1 MKIRLLII
9 ISFLYATASAQ
20 VPEHFPVIEAESLEG
35 GSIISEKTYTAE
47 SLFGYMN
54 GGAELYL
61 EYGFDRLVV
70 SELVYNETE
79 YRAEIYKMK
88 DAEAAYGIYSVSVFR
103 CDSTGIVNDY
113 SCLSPYQLQFC
124 KGSYYI
130 SLVNSSGSS
139 ETAAGSIDL
148 ASMLESSI
156 TEPSFDL
163 YDIFKTNDIIKKADK
178 ILLVKGDLGLNNGA
192 FRYADLLEGME
203 DYLCVIAESENQSVL
218 KLDFETENSKSAFL
232 DKFSIPGKHD
242 GANNVLSIDG
252 NTTLKHADNGGVI
265 ITRSF

>member
-9 ISFLYATASAQ
+9 ISFFYATASAQ
-20 VPEHFPVIEAESLEG
+20 VSEYFPVIEAESLKN
-35 GSIISEKTYTAE
+35 GSVKSEKTYTAE

-70 SELVYNETE
+70 TELEYKETE

-103 CDSTGIVNDY
+103 CDSTGVVNDY

-139 ETAAGSIDL
+139 ETAAGGIEL
-148 ASMLESSI
+148 AGMIASSI
-156 TEPSFDL
+156 TETSFKL
-163 YDIFKTNDIIKKADK
+163 NDIFRTNDIIQKADK
-178 ILLVKGDLGLNNGA
+178 ILLVKGDLGMNNGA

-203 DYLCVIAESENQSVL
+203 DYVCLIAESETRAVL
-218 KLDFETENSKSAFL
+218 RLDFETENSKSAFL
-232 DKFSIPGKHD
+232 DKFSIPGTPSDDESVH
-242 GANNVLSIDG
+242 NIDD
-252 NTTLKHADNGGVI
+252 NTTLKHTDDGSLI
-265 ITRSF
+265 IKRSF